1 MYCVK
6 CKKITDTSNE
16 QFTVSKNK
24 RNMKRGTCVICGTT
38 KTQFIKAQKGGSLL
52 NKFINNLPVEM
63 HLPGHNFTGP
73 GTKLNKRLNSDLT
86 PKKWSKPINR
96 VDKAAY
102 HHDVCYLKNDDTAT
116 RNAVC
121 DKNMLKELEGI
132 YNPTIRE
139 KMERGL
145 VSSLIGTKA
154 RFGWGV
160 DKKKAQT
167 LAEELHK
174 PIRRKFKR
182 RRVLVGGIDRIW
194 AADLVDMQA
203 FAKFNRGVKYLLA
216 VIDVFSKYG
225 WLIPLKD
232 KTGKSVASALK
243 TIFEG
248 RKPEKMWVDKGK
260 EFYNKDVKD
269 LIELYSTENE
279 EKSSVVERW
288 IRTMKEKMWKYF
300 TANSTNVYI
309 DVLPDLVKEYNNTRH
324 SSIKMTLVKASKKE
338 NELIV
343 WRNLYPD
350 HLEIRDINPKFS
362 VGDKV
367 RISKKK
373 KTFEKGYTTRWTEE
387 IFTIAEVQRTQP
399 PTYKIADL
407 NGEEIKGTFYEPE
420 LQKTSQE
427 IFRIEKVIK
436 RGKKKS
442 LVKWKGYSDDFNS
455 WVDNK
460 DIVNI
465 S

>member
-6 CKKITDTSNE
+6 CKKQTNTTKEQIT
-16 QFTVSKNK
+16 QSKNN
-24 RNMKRGTCVICGTT
+24 RHMKRGTCVVCGTT

-73 GTKLNKRLNSDLT
+73 GTKLKKRLNPDLT

-116 RNAVC
+116 RNAVY

-132 YNPTIRE
+132 YNPTLRQRLDKSI
-139 KMERGL
+139 
-145 VSSLIGTKA
+145 VSKLIGTKVK
-154 RFGWGV
+154 FGMGV
-160 DKKKAQT
+160 KKKD

-174 PIRRKFKR
+174 PIRRKFKK

-194 AADLVDMQA
+194 AADLVDMQM
-203 FAKFNRGVKYLLA
+203 FSKFNHGVNYLLA

-232 KTGKSVASALK
+232 KTGKSVASVFK
-243 TIFEG
+243 TIFEE

-279 EKSSVVERW
+279 EKSSVVEKW

-300 TANSTNVYI
+300 SAKSTNVYI
-309 DVLPDLVKEYNNTRH
+309 NVLSDLVKEYNNTRH
-324 SSIKMTLVKASKKE
+324 SSIKMTPVKASKKE
-338 NELIV
+338 NELTV
-343 WRNLYPD
+343 WRNLYPE

-373 KTFEKGYTTRWTEE
+373 KTFEKGYTTRWT
-387 IFTIAEVQRTQP
+387 
-399 PTYKIADL
+399 
-407 NGEEIKGTFYEPE
+407 
-420 LQKTSQE
+420 
-427 IFRIEKVIK
+427 
-436 RGKKKS
+436 
-442 LVKWKGYSDDFNS
+442 
-455 WVDNK
+455 
-460 DIVNI
+460 
-465 S
+465 